1 MFRFF
6 TEKNW
11 FIWSWI
17 GSFIILSSLWVQVEI
32 DVKINEWFGVFYDM
46 IQKALAEPNAVSIE
60 EYFASLFSFITLA
73 AMYIAVYVA
82 ISFFTAHYLFR
93 WRTSMVEWYHS
104 VYDKARKIE
113 GASQR
118 VQEDT
123 IKFTRIMEGLG
134 TSLIE
139 SIMILIQFIPILFG
153 LSVGIPIFFFGE
165 WEYGLIVG
173 ALIWT
178 IGGTV
183 FLIVLGFIL
192 RLVGIEYDLQ
202 KQEAAYR
209 KILVIAE
216 DDGNVRPKTIDELF
230 DDVRQIHFLS
240 YLRYLY
246 FNIGRIA
253 YLQANVL
260 SAYVFLAPAI
270 VAGVV
275 TLGVMQQIIRAFGRV
290 EGSMQ
295 YLLKAWPT
303 IIELASVYK
312 RLREFETKIRQEDL
326 LDEKV

>member
-6 TEKNW
+6 TTRKW
-11 FIWSWI
+11 LLWAWL
-17 GSFIILSSLWVQVEI
+17 GSFVILSSLWVQVKI

-46 IQKALAEPNAVSIE
+46 IQKALATPNAITMG
-60 EYFASLFSFITLA
+60 EYWASLLSFITLA
-73 AMYIAVYVA
+73 GMYIALYVA
-82 ISFFTAHYLFR
+82 ISFFTAHFLFR
-93 WRTSMVEWYHS
+93 WRTAMVEWYHS
-104 VYDKARKIE
+104 VYDKARTIE

-134 TSLIE
+134 TSFIE
-139 SIMILIQFIPILFG
+139 SIMVLIQFVPILLG
-153 LSVGIPIFFFGE
+153 LSVGIPIFFFGD
-165 WEYGLIVG
+165 WQYGLITG
-173 ALIWT
+173 ALVWT
-178 IGGTV
+178 LGGTL
-183 FLIVLGFIL
+183 FLIGLGWIL
-192 RLVGIEYDLQ
+192 RLVGVEYDLQ
-202 KQEAAYR
+202 KKEAAYR

-216 DDGNVRPKTIDELF
+216 DNGNVRPKKIDELF
-230 DDVRQIHFLS
+230 DDVRSIHFLS
-240 YLRYLY
+240 YIRYLY
-246 FNIGRIA
+246 FNVGRMA

-303 IIELASVYK
+303 IIELMSVYK
-312 RLREFETKIRQEDL
+312 RLREFESKL
-326 LDEKV
+326 K